1 MIRII
6 RRFSSVPKTIMNMKL
21 KNKFAIVEFNNPNS
35 SVNVIN
41 KKFSE
46 ELEEIYRKTILFT
59 RYNISLYINS
69 V

>member
-6 RRFSSVPKTIMNMKL
+6 RRFSSVPNTMMNMKV

>member
-6 RRFSSVPKTIMNMKL
+6 RRFSSVPNTIMNMKV